1 MKHLLKSMTLC
12 VMMLLT
18 AVVAMAQG
26 DVTAKWDFKND
37 LPEGIQ
43 AATNYQKT
51 TVDIPSTVEGVS
63 MHVDATKGK
72 LYCVGRNNAQFNEN
86 TVLQVPVK
94 STRDVVVV
102 ENYPT
107 YQSYT
112 IGGVAATADVNEH
125 RATTDE
131 VAKGYVEIVATAT
144 VYLYGVQ
151 VTFVSAVSEKEL

>member
-1 MKHLLKSMTLC
+1 MKHLLKSLTLC

-18 AVVAMAQG
+18 AAVAMAQG

-86 TVLQVPVK
+86 TVLQVPV
-94 STRDVVVV
+94 SQPATWLLWR
-102 ENYPT
+102 
-107 YQSYT
+107 T
-112 IGGVAATADVNEH
+112 ILP
-125 RATTDE
+125 
-131 VAKGYVEIVATAT
+131 IS
-144 VYLYGVQ
+144 LIP
-151 VTFVSAVSEKEL
+151 

>member
-1 MKHLLKSMTLC
+1 
-12 VMMLLT
+12 
-18 AVVAMAQG
+18 
-26 DVTAKWDFKND
+26 
-37 LPEGIQ
+37 
-43 AATNYQKT
+43 
-51 TVDIPSTVEGVS
+51 

-131 VAKGYVEIVATAT
+131 VAQVAWMNRE
-144 VYLYGVQ
+144 Q
-151 VTFVSAVSEKEL
+151 IKELFEHNMFVETLEYFFTEVDKKCSKISNFEKN

>member
-18 AVVAMAQG
+18 AAVAMAQG

-125 RATTDE
+125 RATT
-131 VAKGYVEIVATAT
+131 VKWQRAMWRLLLRQQYICTACR
-144 VYLYGVQ
+144 
-151 VTFVSAVSEKEL
+151 